1 VIENIEDRLY
11 RKIKAFI
18 YVTLPKRST
27 EIAAYFW
34 QSQSFFL
41 TIATEEEGVLAVVL
55 LMVLLRAKTSNNNS
69 YKM

>member
-41 TIATEEEGVLAVVL
+41 TIATEEEGSAGGGP
-55 LMVLLRAKTSNNNS
+55 ADGTITGQDQ
-69 YKM
+69 